1 MDRYSQN
8 KINEKLKVIMLQ
20 NIKKVEKFY
29 LQKMNLNIWHLFL
42 TVYPS

>member
-29 LQKMNLNIWHLFL
+29 LQKMNLNICL
-42 TVYPS
+42 

>member
-20 NIKKVEKFY
+20 NIKKVEKIY
-29 LQKMNLNIWHLFL
+29 LQKMNLNICL
-42 TVYPS
+42 